1 LAAAT
6 LSITHDIA
14 GAGKI
19 ANRIDM
25 RFRGGL
31 RGGGIIRSGA
41 VKRAV
46 ALSAAPAR
54 RLSA

>member
-25 RFRGGL
+25 GFC
-31 RGGGIIRSGA
+31 GGGIIRSGA
-41 VKRAV
+41 VKGAA